1 MVSPKIARRPELMK
15 PEPLTAGRARE
26 IAGLCSLSR
35 ADLVER
41 WIELH
46 GTPPI
51 TTMTEGL
58 LARGIAYEI
67 QVRQVGGLT
76 PAEKKALGA
85 LARERANPSPGTLK
99 AGTRLYRS
107 WRGVT
112 QEILV
117 LEGGF
122 SWRGKSYTSLSEVA
136 RAITGT
142 RWSGPRFFGLQA

>member
-1 MVSPKIARRPELMK
+1 MK
-15 PEPLTAGRARE
+15 PEPVNAGCARE
-26 IAGLCSLSR
+26 IAGLCALSR

-41 WIELH
+41 WVGLH
-46 GTPPI
+46 GSPPLR
-51 TTMTEGL
+51 TLTEGL

-67 QVRQVGGLT
+67 QIRQRGGLT
-76 PAEKKALGA
+76 PPERKALGA
-85 LARERANPSPGTLK
+85 LAQGRPNPSPGTLK

-117 LEGGF
+117 LESGY
-122 SWRGKSYTSLSEVA
+122 SWRGKGYASLSEVA

>member
-1 MVSPKIARRPELMK
+1 MK
-15 PEPLTAGRARE
+15 PESLNAGCARE
-26 IAGLCSLSR
+26 IDGLCDLSR

-41 WIELH
+41 WVGLH
-46 GTPPI
+46 GSPPI
-51 TTMTEGL
+51 KTMTEGL
-58 LARGIAYEI
+58 LARGIAYEM
-67 QVRQVGGLT
+67 QVRQLGGLT
-76 PAEKKALGA
+76 LAERKALGT
-85 LARERANPSPGTLK
+85 LAQGRSNPSPGALK

-117 LEGGF
+117 LEDGYG
-122 SWRGKSYTSLSEVA
+122 WQGKSYASLSGVA

>member
-1 MVSPKIARRPELMK
+1 MK
-15 PEPLTAGRARE
+15 PEPLTAGCARE
-26 IAGLCSLSR
+26 IAGLCDLSR

-41 WIELH
+41 WVGLH
-46 GTPPI
+46 GSPPI
-51 TTMTEGL
+51 KTMTEGL

-67 QVRQVGGLT
+67 QIRQLGGLT
-76 PAEKKALGA
+76 PPERKALGA
-85 LARERANPSPGTLK
+85 LARGRSNPSPGTLK

-117 LEGGF
+117 LESGY
-122 SWRGKSYTSLSEVA
+122 SWRDITYASLSEVA

>member
-1 MVSPKIARRPELMK
+1 MK
-15 PEPLTAGRARE
+15 PEPLNAGCARE
-26 IAGLCSLSR
+26 IAGLCGLSR

-41 WIELH
+41 WVGLH
-46 GTPPI
+46 GSPPI
-51 TTMTEGL
+51 KTMTQDL
-58 LARGIAYEI
+58 LARGIAYEM
-67 QVRQVGGLT
+67 QVRQLGGLT
-76 PAEKKALGA
+76 LAERKALGA
-85 LARERANPSPGTLK
+85 LAQGRSNPNPGALK

-117 LEGGF
+117 LEGGY
-122 SWRGKSYTSLSEVA
+122 SWRGKSYASLSGVA

>member
-1 MVSPKIARRPELMK
+1 MK
-15 PEPLTAGRARE
+15 PEPLNAGCARE
-26 IAGLCSLSR
+26 IAGLCGLSR

-41 WIELH
+41 WVGLH
-46 GTPPI
+46 GSPPI
-51 TTMTEGL
+51 KTMTEGL

-67 QVRQVGGLT
+67 QVRQLGGLT
-76 PAEKKALGA
+76 PTEKKALGA
-85 LARERANPSPGTLK
+85 LAQGRSNSSPGTLK

-112 QEILV
+112 QEVLV
-117 LEGGF
+117 LDGGF
-122 SWRGKSYTSLSEVA
+122 SWRGKSYASLSEVA